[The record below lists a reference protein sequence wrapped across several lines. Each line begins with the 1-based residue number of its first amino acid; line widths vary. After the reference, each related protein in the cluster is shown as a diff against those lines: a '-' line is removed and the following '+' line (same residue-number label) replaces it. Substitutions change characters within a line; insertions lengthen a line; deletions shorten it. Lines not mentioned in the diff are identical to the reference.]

1 LAVSNLIAALC
12 LLAYAALL
20 GTAPGDVPTRL
31 LGGASLLDLRSAAGA
46 LFVVK
51 GLLVWVGLQVLRYAP
66 LGLLAVFALPDREG
80 RLARLFRVAL
90 PSAVVALVLA
100 SLALGARAAFSVPGP
115 FEILLPAAG
124 ILLGVWAGLA
134 WRRGWWSRLFFLPKL
149 AALCVLVFLGVLALG
164 VLALEPEPAVAEKP
178 PISSADKRHLVGLF
192 RGRDPRKVPAGE
204 TRTVRLS
211 AAELDQL
218 VAWAASVGLKT
229 RTALSLRAGGVSGVA
244 TVRVPGTGRWLN
256 VTASTLVGIERG
268 RLSVAQPR
276 LRVGR
281 LTVPPLLLDALTP
294 FAVAGLRGDRDLRR
308 VLPAVES
315 LSVGPGE
322 ASLTYG
328 RVDMPRGLVARLV
341 WGEEASE
348 GMREAVYA
356 HVDRLLEV
364 LQAAPAGDARFGIA
378 LETAFAL
385 ARDRSAQGSA
395 MEENRAALL
404 ALGIVLG
411 HPRLARA
418 VGEQLDRER
427 AEIAWPVRERT
438 TLRGRADW
446 TRHFTVSAALTVVS
460 SVAPSDAAG
469 LLKEELDADGGSG
482 FSFGDL
488 LADRAGTT
496 FADVATRDEASAAA
510 TQARLAGGFRVG
522 DFFPPAD
529 GLPEGI
535 QDAELQSRYG
545 GVGGALYR
553 RTAEEVDRRVAG
565 CAAYGG
571 GRGRAEA
578 SAP

>member
-1 LAVSNLIAALC
+1 MALSHFIAAFC
-12 LLAYAALL
+12 LLAYAAFL
-20 GTAPGDVPTRL
+20 GTALGDMPARL
-31 LGGASLLDLRSAAGA
+31 LGGASLLDLRSAAGVLA
-46 LFVVK
+46 VVK
-51 GLLVWVGLQVLRYAP
+51 GLLVWVALQSLRFAP
-66 LGLLAVFALPDREG
+66 LGFLAVFALPDREG
-80 RLARLFRVAL
+80 RLSRTLRVAL
-90 PSAVVALVLA
+90 PAVGVALVLA
-100 SLALGARAAFSVPGP
+100 ALVLGARAGFSVPGP
-115 FEILLPAAG
+115 FELLLPAAG

-149 AALCVLVFLGVLALG
+149 AAVGALVVLGGLALA
-164 VLALEPEPAVAEKP
+164 VLALEPEPAVAEAA
-178 PISSADKRHLVGLF
+178 PIASADKRHLVGLF
-192 RGRDPRKVPAGE
+192 RGRDPRKVPPGE

-211 AAELDQL
+211 DAELDQL

-229 RTALSLRAGGVSGVA
+229 RTSVSLRAGGVSGVA
-244 TVRVPGTGRWLN
+244 SVRVPGTGRWLN
-256 VTASTLVGIERG
+256 VTASTLVGIEKG
-268 RLSVAQPR
+268 RLSVAEPR
-276 LRVGR
+276 LQVGR
-281 LTVPPLLLDALTP
+281 LRVPPLLLDALAP

-308 VLPAVES
+308 VLPSVES
-315 LSVGPGE
+315 LSFGPGE

-328 RVDMPRGLVARLV
+328 RAEMPRGLIARLV

-348 GMREAVYA
+348 PMREAVYA

-364 LQAAPAGDARFGIA
+364 LPAAPAGDARFGVA
-378 LETAFAL
+378 LQTAFAL

-418 VGEQLDRER
+418 VGEKLDDERSEVAWRAREH
-427 AEIAWPVRERT
+427 T

-446 TRHFTVSAALTVVS
+446 TRHFTVSGALTVVS
-460 SVAPSDAAG
+460 AVAPSDAAG
-469 LLKEELDADGGSG
+469 LLKEELDAGGGSG

-496 FADVATRDEASAAA
+496 FANVATRDEASAAA
-510 TQARLAGGFRVG
+510 IQARLAGGFRVD

-545 GVGGALYR
+545 GVGGPLYR
-553 RTAEEVDRRVAG
+553 KTAEEIERRVAACG
-565 CAAYGG
+565 AY
-571 GRGRAEA
+571 RE
-578 SAP
+578 

>member
-1 LAVSNLIAALC
+1 MPA
-12 LLAYAALL
+12 
-20 GTAPGDVPTRL
+20 RL
-31 LGGASLLDLRSAAGA
+31 LGGASLLDLKSAAGA
-46 LFVVK
+46 LAVIK
-51 GLLVWVGLQVLRYAP
+51 GLVVWVGLQALRFAP
-66 LGLLAVFALPDREG
+66 LGLLAVLALPDREG
-80 RLARLFRVAL
+80 RLARTLRVAL
-90 PSAVVALVLA
+90 PAALIALVLA
-100 SLALGARAAFSVPGP
+100 FLALGARTGFSVPGP
-115 FEILLPAAG
+115 FELLLPAAG

-149 AALCVLVFLGVLALG
+149 AALGALVLLGGLGLA
-164 VLALEPEPAVAEKP
+164 VLALEPEPAVAEAP
-178 PISSADKRHLVGLF
+178 PIASADKRHLVGLF
-192 RGRDPRKVPAGE
+192 RGRDPRKVPPGE

-211 AAELDQL
+211 AGELDQL
-218 VAWAASVGLKT
+218 VAWAASVGLEA
-229 RTALSLRAGGVSGVA
+229 RTAVSLRAGGVSGVA
-244 TVRVPGTGRWLN
+244 TVRIPRTGRWLN
-256 VTASTLVGIERG
+256 VTASTLVGIEKG
-268 RLSVAQPR
+268 RLSVAEPR

-281 LTVPPLLLDALTP
+281 LRVPPLLLDALAP

-308 VLPAVES
+308 VLPSVES
-315 LSVGPGE
+315 LSFGPGE

-328 RVDMPRGLVARLV
+328 RAEMPRGLVARLV

-348 GMREAVYA
+348 TMREAVYA

-364 LQAAPAGDARFGIA
+364 LPAAPVGDARFGVA

-418 VGEQLDRER
+418 VGEKLDGER
-427 AEIAWPVRERT
+427 SEIAWRASERT

-446 TRHFTVSAALTVVS
+446 TRHFTVSGALTVVS
-460 SVAPSDAAG
+460 AVAPSDAAG
-469 LLKEELDADGGSG
+469 LLKEELDAGGGSG

-496 FADVATRDEASAAA
+496 LAEVATRDEASAAA
-510 TQARLAGGFRVG
+510 IQARLAGGFRVD

-545 GVGGALYR
+545 GVGGPLYR
-553 RTAEEVDRRVAG
+553 KTAEEIERRVSA
-565 CAAYGG
+565 CAAYRDG
-571 GRGRAEA
+571 GRLKT
-578 SAP
+578 P